1 MDHDDV
7 AINTPS
13 PFMNS
18 SFILIFSHFSSS
30 FCFIVIY
37 FHSLFFIS
45 SYSIMVDESEI
56 LVEPPSS
63 VDEKSLNNALEFIE
77 EMTKNTDSVQQ
88 RVLAEILA
96 QNSETEYLKRFGLNG
111 AIDRE
116 TFKSKVPV
124 ISYEDLLP
132 DIQRIAKG
140 DTSPILCAHPI
151 SEFLTRFSYYIFF
164 YIVFQAYMLQ

>member
-1 MDHDDV
+1 MAV
-7 AINTPS
+7 
-13 PFMNS
+13 
-18 SFILIFSHFSSS
+18 
-30 FCFIVIY
+30 
-37 FHSLFFIS
+37 
-45 SYSIMVDESEI
+45 ESEI
-56 LVEPPSS
+56 LLEPSS
-63 VDEKSLNNALEFIE
+63 SVNALEFIE

-88 RVLAEILA
+88 RVLVEILA

-111 AIDRE
+111 ATDRE

-124 ISYEDLLP
+124 ITYEDLLP

-164 YIVFQAYMLQ
+164 LYSFSSMHASMSV